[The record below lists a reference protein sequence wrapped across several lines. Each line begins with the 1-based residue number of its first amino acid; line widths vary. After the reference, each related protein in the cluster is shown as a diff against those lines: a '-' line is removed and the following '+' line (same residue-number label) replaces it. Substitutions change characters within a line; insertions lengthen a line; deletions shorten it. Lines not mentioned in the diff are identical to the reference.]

1 MQASLLLLSTFRI
14 FVLMNPVFVNIH
26 THRPTGCGIEL
37 RTAGIHPWDAPQAD
51 AAALDRLA
59 RELESGGVQAVG
71 ETGLDFVQA
80 ADNGTR
86 QAQIELFRA
95 QLALACRYGL
105 PVVLH
110 CVKAF
115 EQTMRLLREQEP
127 RAVIFHGFI
136 GSPEQARQALERGYC
151 LSFGER
157 TFASPRTVEALKG
170 TPLSQLFLETDD
182 SETPVKTIYTR
193 VAELLALSVEE
204 LKRATTENYERIFI
218 HG

>member
-1 MQASLLLLSTFRI
+1 
-14 FVLMNPVFVNIH
+14 MNPVFVNIH
-26 THRPTGCGIEL
+26 THRPTGSGIEL

-51 AAALDRLA
+51 SAALDRLA

-71 ETGLDFVQA
+71 ETGLDFA
-80 ADNGTR
+80 RPADR
-86 QAQIELFRA
+86 DAQVRLFRA

-136 GSPEQARQALERGYC
+136 GSPEQARQALERGYY

-157 TFASPRTVEALKG
+157 TFASPRTVEALKE

-193 VAELLALSVEE
+193 VAELLALLVEE